1 MVYVPKKVEVYK
13 ADEVPTETVETDVLI
28 IGGGFSGCGAAYEA
42 AYWAKVAGLRVVLV
56 EKAAIE
62 RSGAVAQGLSAI
74 NTYIDNKY
82 GGRPAR
88 SEIQNTVE
96 DYVRY
101 VVLDMMGIARE
112 DLVADYARHVDGT
125 VHLFNKWGLPMW
137 TTPDGKWVR
146 EGQWQLMIHG
156 ESYKPIIA
164 EAAKMAL
171 GEENIFE
178 RVMIFELL
186 MDKNDPNRVAGA
198 VGFSVR
204 EPKFYVFKAKAVIL
218 ATGGATL
225 LFRPRSVG
233 EAAGRTWY
241 AIFDTGSGYYM
252 GMKAGAMLTQF
263 EHRFIPFRF
272 KDGYGP
278 VGAWFLFFKCKAKN
292 AFGEVYIE
300 KTASELEKYK
310 PYGTATPVPTPLRNH
325 QALIELMEGRGPI
338 YMDTPEAMQVC
349 AGGDP
354 AKAKKVYEE
363 AFEDFLDM
371 TVSQALL
378 WASQNIDP
386 QEKPSEANLAE
397 PYIMGSHSGEA
408 GFWVCGPEDLMPEE
422 YKKYFPLHYNRM
434 TTVKGL
440 FAVGDCAGANPH
452 KFSSGSF
459 TEGRLAGKAA
469 VRYVIEQKP
478 EPEIDEAKVEELKK
492 KCFAPMERYMQYK
505 DKTTDENVSPYFFFP
520 WQGLV
525 RLQKIMDEYAA
536 GASTFYKT
544 NKAMLERALELL
556 QFLKEDWE
564 NYIAARDL
572 HELMRAWELWHRIWT
587 AEAHVR
593 FMLFREETRFPGYYY
608 RTDFPELDDENWH
621 CFTLGRYDPEKN
633 EWTFEKVPVL
643 HIVKYEL

>member
-1 MVYVPKKVEVYK
+1 MVYVPKKYELYKPEDVKTEV
-13 ADEVPTETVETDVLI
+13 VETDVLV

-42 AYWAKVAGLRVVLV
+42 AYWAKLAGLRVVLV

-74 NTYIDNKY
+74 NTYLDLT
-82 GGRPAR
+82 GR
-88 SEIQNTVE
+88 SERQNTVE

-101 VVLDMMGIARE
+101 VTLDMMGLARE

-125 VHLFNKWGLPMW
+125 VHLFEKWGLPIW
-137 TTPDGKWVR
+137 KTPEGKYVR
-146 EGQWQLMIHG
+146 EGQWQIMIHG

-164 EAAKMAL
+164 EAAKMAV
-171 GEENIFE
+171 GEKNIYE
-178 RVMIFELL
+178 RVMIVKLL

-204 EPKFYVFKAKAVIL
+204 EPKYYIFKAKAVIL

-241 AIFDTGSGYYM
+241 AIFDTGSGYAM
-252 GMKAGAMLTQF
+252 GIWAGAMLTQF

-292 AFGEVYIE
+292 AYGEEYIVTR
-300 KTASELEKYK
+300 KAELEKYK
-310 PYGTATPVPTPLRNH
+310 PYGLATPTPTPLRNH
-325 QALIELMEGRGPI
+325 QVMLEIMEGKHPI
-338 YMDTPEAMQVC
+338 YMHTEEAMREL
-349 AGGDP
+349 AGGD
-354 AKAKKVYEE
+354 KKKLKHIYEE

-371 TVSQALL
+371 TISQALL
-378 WASQNIDP
+378 WAAQNIDP
-386 QEKPSEANLAE
+386 QEMPSEAMPAE

-408 GFWVCGPEDLMPEE
+408 GFWVCGPSDLMPEE
-422 YKKYFPLHYNRM
+422 YAKFFPLRYNRM

-459 TEGRLAGKAA
+459 TEGRIAGKAA
-469 VRYVIEQKP
+469 VKYIIEQKP
-478 EPEIDEAKVEELKK
+478 NPEVDMKEAEEFKK
-492 KCFAPMERYMQYK
+492 KVFQPMVTFMENQK
-505 DKTTDENVSPYFFFP
+505 FSTDETVNPNYILP

-536 GASTFYKT
+536 GIATMYKT
-544 NKAMLERALELL
+544 NEKLLNRALELL
-556 QFLKEDWE
+556 QFLKEDLE
-564 NYIAARDL
+564 KLAARDL
-572 HELMRAWELWHRIWT
+572 HELMRAWELVHRVWT

-593 FMLFREETRFPGYYY
+593 HMLERKETRWPGYYY
-608 RTDFPELDDENWH
+608 RTDYPDLNEKDWK
-621 CFTLGRYDPEKN
+621 CFLCSKYDAKTGN
-633 EWTFEKVPVL
+633 WTFEKVPYIQV
-643 HIVKYEL
+643 VEWKF